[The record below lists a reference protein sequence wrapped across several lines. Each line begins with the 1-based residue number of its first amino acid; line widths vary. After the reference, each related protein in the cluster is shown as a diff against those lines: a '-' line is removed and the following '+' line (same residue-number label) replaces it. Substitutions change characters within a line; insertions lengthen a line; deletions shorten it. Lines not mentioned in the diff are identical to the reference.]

1 MDILNLRTKA
11 GATDDAAPTGA
22 VEQFV
27 IPHRYDAAK
36 RLPTGALAVF
46 VELYDAVP
54 ALIGGASVGL
64 ELWVKAGGK
73 VGATNKWF
81 RIGPRVSGI
90 TNQRLAIMPIP
101 KLPSDVPAY
110 LRVVD
115 VAGAPAS
122 IKVYVAPTGEPSL
135 AVDPVTGALRSSDIL
150 QRGGEQNAIGVHM
163 ISERVHQSADGA
175 PSWDDSAA
183 LETSSVTKAGPGNV
197 YGFVAHNTNAATRYF
212 QLFDSTT
219 VPADTAVPKMVFA
232 IPTGVTI
239 VVPEIPGK
247 RRYFAT
253 GISWA
258 FSTTLATKTL
268 GAAECFA
275 SVAFG

>member
-1 MDILNLRTKA
+1 MDIIKLLTKA

-22 VEQFV
+22 AEQFT
-27 IPHRYDAAK
+27 IPSRYDAQG
-36 RLPTGALAVF
+36 RHPTGALAVF
-46 VELYDAVP
+46 VEILDAVP

-64 ELWVKAGGK
+64 ELWVKGGGK
-73 VGATNKWF
+73 VAAANKWF
-81 RIGPRVSGI
+81 RLGPRVSGI
-90 TNQRLAIMPIP
+90 TNQRLAILPIP
-101 KLPSDVPAY
+101 KLPSDAPAY

-115 VAGAPAS
+115 ISGAPTSTKIYIAATG
-122 IKVYVAPTGEPSL
+122 APSFPI
-135 AVDPVTGALRSSDIL
+135 DPVTGAMRTGDIL

-183 LETSSVTKAGPGNV
+183 LEASSITKPGPGNL
-197 YGFVAHNTNAATRYF
+197 YGLVATNTNGAVRYF

-219 VPADTAVPKMVFA
+219 VPADTAVPKMAFA
-232 IPTGVTI
+232 MPAGATIVIPT
-239 VVPEIPGK
+239 IPGS
-247 RRYFAT
+247 RRYFPT

-258 FSTTLATKTL
+258 FSTTLATKTA